1 MPSTPDQSSL
11 DLAQRLNVLAEMC
24 HVVSSAP
31 LSRSLRE
38 VVLRGNTALAG
49 VPGNDV
55 MVRVIDETGRPT
67 RRRYSVRAV
76 DDEAGTFTLWVAQD
90 HTGPGADWAAR
101 AVAGDEVD
109 IVGPRGKISLDRMAD
124 WHLFIGDVSALGA
137 FYRMAQSIEV
147 PGRAIFIVET
157 DGPEDALTANFD
169 EGLGVTGI
177 FVDRSGRNANDPAG
191 LLSGLS
197 AFAFPPDE
205 GHAYLFG
212 EFSVMRTLERALVD
226 RGLESSA
233 ISRKAF
239 WRFGQANE
247 DRGEPAKE

>member
-1 MPSTPDQSSL
+1 MATAPDQSSL
-11 DLAQRLNVLAEMC
+11 DLAQRLGVLASLC
-24 HVVSSAP
+24 SVVSSRRISP
-31 LSRSLRE
+31 SLQE
-38 VVLRGNTALAG
+38 VVLAGDVALAG

-55 MVRVIDETGRPT
+55 MIRVVDDAGRPT
-67 RRRYSVRAV
+67 RRRYSVRSV
-76 DDEAGTFTLWVAQD
+76 NEEAGTFTLWVAQD
-90 HTGPGADWAAR
+90 HDGPGARWARQAN
-101 AVAGDEVD
+101 AGDAVD
-109 IVGPRGKISLDRMAD
+109 VVGPRGKIPLDPMAD
-124 WHLFIGDVSALGA
+124 WHLFIGDVSALGS
-137 FYRMAQSIEV
+137 FYRMAESIEV

-157 DGPEDALTANFD
+157 DSAEDAVTTTFD

-177 FVDRSGRNANDPAG
+177 FVDRNGRSANDPAG

-212 EFSVMRTLERALVD
+212 EFKVTKVLQSALVD
-226 RGLESSA
+226 RGLSDAA

-247 DRGEPAKE
+247 DRGEPAKD